1 MTIGQPLSIA
11 VLVTT
16 FNRVDVTE
24 RGLRSLL
31 AQDALEGGEIDLS
44 VWILDD
50 GSHDGTASMARA
62 LDPRITVLDGDGSS
76 YWAGGMGRAQRAAM
90 PTRPDLYLWF
100 NDDVVLDST
109 ALRTLLDTRAS
120 LLAQGVHDP
129 VVSGATR
136 TVEGELYT
144 GGLRHAPASSFRFN
158 GIRLAPLD
166 DSARPCDVVHGNAL
180 LVSGPL
186 LEEIDPFDGRF
197 RHAFGDWDF
206 GQRASERGSSCWIA
220 PGYVG
225 IGFPNPLAPY
235 KRSDVALPARLRDIV
250 SIKQLKPRY
259 YWRYCA
265 RNFGIRAPLVFL
277 RPFIATV
284 TLGARTKLGVAGR
297 FGR

>member
-50 GSHDGTASMARA
+50 ASHDGTASMARA

-136 TVEGELYT
+136 TVACALAVPP
-144 GGLRHAPASSFRFN
+144 AP
-158 GIRLAPLD
+158 
-166 DSARPCDVVHGNAL
+166 VHSR
-180 LVSGPL
+180 V
-186 LEEIDPFDGRF
+186 
-197 RHAFGDWDF
+197 
-206 GQRASERGSSCWIA
+206 
-220 PGYVG
+220 
-225 IGFPNPLAPY
+225 
-235 KRSDVALPARLRDIV
+235 
-250 SIKQLKPRY
+250 
-259 YWRYCA
+259 
-265 RNFGIRAPLVFL
+265 
-277 RPFIATV
+277 
-284 TLGARTKLGVAGR
+284 
-297 FGR
+297 